1 MMPTKRIKKL
11 TEEPFEPEDIREDGW
26 KLTG

>member
-11 TEEPFEPEDIREDGW
+11 IEKPFEPEDIREDSR